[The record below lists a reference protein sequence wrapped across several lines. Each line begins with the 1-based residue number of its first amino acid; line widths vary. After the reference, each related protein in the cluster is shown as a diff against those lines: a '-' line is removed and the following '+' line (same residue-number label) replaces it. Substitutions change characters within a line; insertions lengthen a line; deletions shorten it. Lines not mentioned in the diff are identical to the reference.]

1 MVLMRNL
8 IKYIV
13 LMLGLMSVA
22 APAGAVD
29 DRIKDIRGGNRHFDK
44 SRYRKAE
51 LDYRRALVKDSTS
64 VDASY
69 NLANTLYR
77 MEDYEQAMKVMQGVS
92 KGADESE
99 FKGDFNYNLGNVCV
113 ARKDWGSAVKA
124 YKKALLENPGD
135 LDAKEN
141 YLYAKAMLD
150 EQQKQQQNQDQ
161 NQDNKQ
167 DPNKDQQNQNK
178 DKDQNNKDQNQDQ
191 NKQDPNQQNQE
202 QQDQQNPQ
210 NQEQQVNPQAAQQM
224 LQAIQEKEKQTQ
236 EKVEKEKAALV
247 GKKKREKNW

>member
-1 MVLMRNL
+1 MEKTMVLMRNL
-8 IKYIV
+8 GKYML
-13 LMLGLMSVA
+13 LMLGLLAAA
-22 APAGAVD
+22 APALAVD
-29 DRIKDIRGGNRHFDK
+29 ERVRDIRDGNRQFDK

-99 FKGDFNYNLGNVCV
+99 YKGDFNYNMGNVCV
-113 ARKDWGSAVKA
+113 ARKDWGPAVEA

-135 LDAKEN
+135 IDAKEN
-141 YLYAKAMLD
+141 YLYAKAMYD

-161 NQDNKQ
+161 NQDNKDQ
-167 DPNKDQQNQNK
+167 NKDQQNQDNK
-178 DKDQNNKDQNQDQ
+178 DQQNKDQNQDQ
-191 NKQDPNQQNQE
+191 NKDRN
-202 QQDQQNPQ
+202 QQDQNQQSPQ
-210 NQEQQVNPQAAQQM
+210 NQEQQVSPQAAQQM

>member
-8 IKYIV
+8 GKYML
-13 LMLGLMSVA
+13 LMLGLLAAA
-22 APAGAVD
+22 APALAVD
-29 DRIKDIRGGNRHFDK
+29 ERVKEIRDGNRQFDK

-51 LDYRRALVKDSTS
+51 LEYRRALVKDSTS

-99 FKGDFNYNLGNVCV
+99 YKGDFNYNLGNVCV
-113 ARKDWGSAVKA
+113 ARKDWGQAVEA

-135 LDAKEN
+135 VDAKEN
-141 YLYAKAMLD
+141 YLYAKAMYD

-161 NQDNKQ
+161 NQNQDNQ
-167 DPNKDQQNQNK
+167 NQNNQNQNK
-178 DKDQNNKDQNQDQ
+178 DQNKDQNQNQNQDQDQ
-191 NKQDPNQQNQE
+191 NKQDRNQQNQN
-202 QQDQQNPQ
+202 QQDQQSPQ
-210 NQEQQVNPQAAQQM
+210 NQEQQVSPQAAQQM
-224 LQAIQEKEKQTQ
+224 LNSVTMQLSTD
-236 EKVEKEKAALV
+236 
-247 GKKKREKNW
+247 

>member
-1 MVLMRNL
+1 MVLIRG
-8 IKYIV
+8 KYIV
-13 LMLGLMSVA
+13 LLLGLMVLA

-29 DRIKDIRGGNRHFDK
+29 ERIKDIRGGNRQFDK

-51 LDYRRALVKDSTS
+51 LEYRRALVKDSTS

-69 NLANTLYR
+69 NLANTLYK
-77 MEDYEQAMKVMQGVS
+77 MEDYEQAMKVLQGVS

-99 FKGDFNYNLGNVCV
+99 YKADFNYNLGNVCV
-113 ARKDWGSAVKA
+113 ARKDWGPAVEA
-124 YKKALLENPGD
+124 YKKALMENPGD

-141 YLYAKAMLD
+141 YLYAKAMYD

-161 NQDNKQ
+161 NQNQDNKQ
-167 DPNKDQQNQNK
+167 DQNKDQQN
-178 DKDQNNKDQNQDQ
+178 KDQNKDQNQDQ
-191 NKQDPNQQNQE
+191 NKDQNKQDQNQQNQD
-202 QQDQQNPQ
+202 QQDQQSPQ
-210 NQEQQVNPQAAQQM
+210 NQEQQVSPQAAQQM